1 MKGAFLLLLLIG
13 AAFPGFA
20 ADQVK
25 RLKLDGVKF
34 TRVPGVKEPIVTT
47 NVETLLQRP

>member
-1 MKGAFLLLLLIG
+1 MKGAFLTQDALR
-13 AAFPGFA
+13 PGLH

-34 TRVPGVKEPIVTT
+34 TRVPGVKEPVVTT
-47 NVETLLQRP
+47 NVESLLQSP